1 MYGLKKYTFLN
12 IYYKMKKIILIS
24 LILLVG
30 CTKMEIEPTPPVV
43 QKIFSVTES
52 KITNGQTIHFDL
64 PAAGV
69 YTLTLIDKNTNQ
81 VVGRERFSG
90 QIGENMRKIYTN
102 SIQSQYLY
110 LLLEDVTKKEI
121 GKTTIIIK

>member
-1 MYGLKKYTFLN
+1 
-12 IYYKMKKIILIS
+12 MKKILLIS

-30 CTKMEIEPTPPVV
+30 CTKPDIPTPIMPIE
-43 QKIFSVTES
+43 KIFTVTES
-52 KITNGQTIHFDL
+52 KVTNAQSIHFDL
-64 PAAGV
+64 PAKGT
-69 YTLTLIDKNTNQ
+69 YTLTLIDKESGQ
-81 VVGRERFSG
+81 VISRERFVG
-90 QIGENMRKIYTN
+90 KYGENVKKIYTN